1 MLRKLFS
8 SILLIAAVVIGFGAF
23 GHASEARQLHDAIG
37 PFLISRTSPGRS
49 TSRLVLRQW
58 MLAGLRRSNLLELVS
73 LPAS

>member
-37 PFLISRTSPGRS
+37 PFLISPHVAGAIDVAFGTSSVDACWSSP
-49 TSRLVLRQW
+49 
-58 MLAGLRRSNLLELVS
+58 
-73 LPAS
+73 